1 MKIAILGYYTTKIL
15 TKSLSDIN
23 SELEIYEADYSQ
35 VDYEIIND
43 DSQLYKFSP
52 DVVIIHETSLSFKS
66 KYLSLNNPNSKYYE
80 NRINS
85 LAKLIYKINSVFS
98 EVKIIYPTLDINND
112 MTFGNYFFK
121 VPESADAQVH
131 YYNNGLTQLALEIK
145 NLFLIDTNNLVLQN
159 INVRDSRL
167 VFTADIHFTIS
178 FTKEIALAINK
189 IINNFLGKFI
199 KCIILDLDNTL
210 WGGVIGDDGLS
221 GIQIGDL
228 GVGKVFSEFQ
238 KWLKTLKE
246 RGIILCVCS
255 KNNEKIAKE
264 PFIKH
269 TDMILS
275 LDDIAVF
282 VANWN
287 NKVEN
292 IEYITKVLN
301 IGYDSI
307 VFIDD
312 NPVER
317 EMVKTALSE
326 IIVPELPLDPALYKE
341 FLIKENFFEITNY
354 SKLDKERTKKY
365 QDEAKRKNLES
376 SSFNLDDYLKS
387 LKMEAEFKKIDE
399 KIFPRI
405 SQLTQRTNQF
415 NARTVRYNE
424 SKIKSIA
431 NSKKYLSFGY
441 KLEDKFGDHGLVGL
455 VILHKVNDMCLFID
469 TLCISCRVFN
479 RGFEYFIIDHIKKI
493 MLNNGYQYLVAEWI
507 PTEKN
512 EIVKSFFSSLG
523 FKGFENE
530 KGKLH
535 IDNIIIN
542 KHHIN

>member
-1 MKIAILGYYTTKIL
+1 MKVAIIGDYTTKTL

-23 SELEIYEADYSQ
+23 SGLEIYEADYAQ
-35 VDYEIIND
+35 LDYEIIND
-43 DSQLYKFSP
+43 DSHLYKFSP
-52 DVVIIHETSLSFKS
+52 DVVVIHETSLSFKS
-66 KYLSLNNPNSKYYE
+66 KYASLNNPNPKYYE
-80 NRINS
+80 SCINR
-85 LAKLIYKINSVFS
+85 LEKLIFKINSVYS

-121 VPESADAQVH
+121 VPESADSQVH
-131 YYNNGLTQLALEIK
+131 YYNHGLIHLTLKIK
-145 NLFLIDTNNLVLQN
+145 NLFLIDINNLIFQN
-159 INVRDSRL
+159 TNIRDSRL
-167 VFTADIHFTIS
+167 VFTADLHFTIS

-189 IINNFLGKFI
+189 IINAFSGKFI

-228 GVGKVFSEFQ
+228 GVGKAFSEFQ
-238 KWLKTLKE
+238 KWLKILKK
-246 RGIILCVCS
+246 RGVILCVCS

-269 TDMILS
+269 SDMILS
-275 LDDIAVF
+275 LDDISVF
-282 VANWN
+282 VANWK

-292 IEYITKVLN
+292 IKYITKVLN

-317 EMVKTALSE
+317 DMVKTALNQ
-326 IIVPELPLDPALYKE
+326 IIVPELPSDPTLYKE
-341 FLIKENFFEITNY
+341 FLIKENFFEITNH

-365 QDEAKRKNLES
+365 QAEEKRKNLES
-376 SSFNLDDYLKS
+376 SSFNVNEYLKS
-387 LKMEAEFKKIDE
+387 LKMKAEFKKIDE

-415 NARTVRYNE
+415 NARTIRYSE

-431 NSKKYLSFGY
+431 YSKSHLSFGF

-455 VILHKVNDMCLFID
+455 VILNKVNKLDLFID
-469 TLCISCRVFN
+469 TFCMSCRVFN
-479 RGFEYFIIDHIKKI
+479 RGFEYFIINHIKAI
-493 MLNNGYQYLVAEWI
+493 MLNNGYQYLVVEWI

-512 EIVKSFFSSLG
+512 NIVKSFFSNLG
-523 FKGFENE
+523 FKDFENE

-535 IDNIIIN
+535 IDNIKIN
-542 KHHIN
+542 KHYID